1 MGVREFVEENFLHFN
16 AGELAKTARSL
27 TTFVDSGGALMV
39 TLAGAMSTAEIGRSL
54 APAIRAGKIAA
65 ITCTGAN
72 LEEDLFNLVAHS
84 EYGEIEDWRSLSAE
98 QESQLE
104 NRITN
109 RTLPEGAA
117 IRKVEAPLVKL
128 WSNGEPKLP
137 HEYLYEL
144 ILSGALDWDADPEN
158 SWLLAA
164 AQSNLPLFVPGWED
178 STLGNIF
185 AAHVLSGEI
194 SVEQILSGTH
204 YMTCLASWYRNVCGD
219 GGSSGS
225 GGGSSDPG
233 VGAGL
238 LQVGGGIAGDFPI
251 CVVPMLRQDL
261 GESVPL
267 WSWFAQISESR
278 PSYGGYS
285 GAPPNEKIS
294 WEKLGVETP
303 RFVIESDA
311 TIVLP
316 LLLGYLLNE

>member
-1 MGVREFVEENFLHFN
+1 MAVREFVDEHFRHFN
-16 AGELAKTARSL
+16 AGVLAKTARSL
-27 TTFVDSGGALMV
+27 TEFVDSGGSLMV
-39 TLAGAMSTAEIGRSL
+39 TLAGAMSTAEMGRSL
-54 APAIRAGKIAA
+54 APAIRAGKITA
-65 ITCTGAN
+65 ISCTGAN

-84 EYGEIEDWRSLSAE
+84 QYGEIDDWRSLSAE

-109 RTLPEGAA
+109 RTLPEEAA
-117 IRKVEAPLVKL
+117 IRKVESELVRL
-128 WSNGEPKLP
+128 WLTGGARLP

-144 ILSGALDWDADPEN
+144 LLSGELEWDANPED

-164 AQSNLPLFVPGWED
+164 AEAELPLFVPGWED

-185 AAHVLSGEI
+185 AARVLSGEI
-194 SVEQILSGTH
+194 SAEQILSGTH
-204 YMTCLASWYRNVCGD
+204 YMTNLASWYREVCGT
-219 GGSSGS
+219 GSSSGS
-225 GGGSSDPG
+225 GG
-233 VGAGL
+233 GAGL

-261 GESVPL
+261 GEQVPL

-294 WEKLGVETP
+294 WEKLGIETP

-316 LLLGYLLNE
+316 ILLGYLLDG

>member
-1 MGVREFVEENFLHFN
+1 MSVREFVDEHYRHFN

-27 TTFVDSGGALMV
+27 SEFIDAGGSLMV

-54 APAIRAGKIAA
+54 APAIRKGVVKAV
-65 ITCTGAN
+65 TCTGAN
-72 LEEDLFNLVAHS
+72 LEEDLFNLVAYSH
-84 EYGEIEDWRSLSAE
+84 YTEIDDWRSLSAE
-98 QESQLE
+98 QETQLE

-109 RTLPEGAA
+109 RTIPEEEAV
-117 IRKVEAPLVKL
+117 RKVESLL
-128 WSNGEPKLP
+128 ISIWSEGSHRLP

-144 ILSGALDWDADPEN
+144 LLSDSLEHDAEPAD

-164 AQSNLPLFVPGWED
+164 AESDLPLFVPGWED

-185 AAHVLSGEI
+185 AARVIEDEI
-194 SVEQILSGTH
+194 PADAVRSGTH
-204 YMTCLASWYRNVCGD
+204 YMTQLADWYREHSEGA
-219 GGSSGS
+219 
-225 GGGSSDPG
+225 
-233 VGAGL
+233 GAGL

-251 CVVPMLRQDL
+251 CVVPMLRKDL
-261 GESVPL
+261 GEDVPL

-285 GAPPNEKIS
+285 GAPPNEKIT

-316 LLLGYLLNE
+316 LILGYLMDV